1 MPDIPQENI
10 RNFCIIAHIDHGK
23 STLAD
28 CLISETGSLSQREM
42 RSQIL
47 DNMDLEKER
56 GITIKAQAIRM
67 EYKHTDG
74 ETYILNLID
83 TPGHVDFNY
92 EVSRTLEA
100 CDGAILVVDAAQ
112 GIEAQTL
119 ANVYLALDSD
129 LEIIPV
135 IDKIDLPSA
144 RPEEV
149 AQEIEDVIGIEA
161 MNAPKISAKTH
172 QNIPAVLEQI
182 VEKLPSPQGSNK
194 NPLQAL
200 IFDSAYDSYKGV
212 ICHINIK
219 EGQVSVGD
227 RIRMMHTKAEFE
239 VTELGYF
246 HPNSVAPMNTLV
258 TGDVGYLVASIKSV
272 KDTRVGD
279 TITLVEN
286 PAKQPLP
293 GYKPV
298 QRMVFCGLYPV
309 DGADYNNLRD
319 ALEKVQLNDASIS
332 FEPETSAAL
341 GFGFRCGFLGLLHY
355 EIIQER
361 IEREFELEII
371 STAPSVVYHLHL
383 LDGTTLTLD
392 NPTNMP
398 KMETIEYIE
407 EPMVNV
413 SIVSPDT
420 YIGNIMELCQE
431 RRGTFLNMEY
441 LELTRV
447 NLHYIMP
454 LNEIIYD
461 FFDALKSRT
470 RGYASLDY
478 ELKNYQK
485 SDLVKLDVLINGE
498 LVDALSFVIHR
509 SNAYAR
515 GRRMVEKLKDKIPRQ
530 QFEIPIQAAIGG
542 KIIARETIRAYRKD
556 VTAKCY
562 GGDISRKRKLL
573 EKQKEGKKRMRQV
586 GSVEIPQEAFMSVLK
601 LDE

>member
-1 MPDIPQENI
+1 MSRIKRENV

-28 CLISETGSLSQREM
+28 CLIKETGALTEREM
-42 RSQIL
+42 RAQVL
-47 DNMDLEKER
+47 DNMDLEQER

-67 EYKHTDG
+67 QYEHTDG
-74 ETYILNLID
+74 QTYILNLID

-119 ANVYLALDSD
+119 ANVYLALEAN

-135 IDKIDLPSA
+135 INKVDLPSA
-144 RPEEV
+144 RADEVAHEIEEV
-149 AQEIEDVIGIEA
+149 IGLEA
-161 MNAPKISAKTH
+161 MDAPRISAKNH
-172 QNIPAVLEQI
+172 LNIPDVLKQI
-182 VEKLPSPQGSNK
+182 VEKLPPPQGSVDH
-194 NPLQAL
+194 PLQAL
-200 IFDSAYDSYKGV
+200 IFDSEYDSYKGV
-212 ICHINIK
+212 ITHVNIK
-219 EGQVSVGD
+219 EGQVKVGD
-227 RIRMMHTKAEFE
+227 RIRMMNTGKEFD

-246 HPNSVAPMNTLV
+246 RADSTTSVSELIA
-258 TGDVGYLVASIKSV
+258 GDVGYLVASIKNV

-279 TITLVEN
+279 TITLKSN
-286 PAKQPLP
+286 PADHPLP

-298 QRMVFCGLYPV
+298 QQMVFCGLYPI
-309 DGADYNNLRD
+309 DGADYNNLRE
-319 ALEKVQLNDASIS
+319 ALEKIQLNDAALS

-361 IEREFELEII
+361 IEREFELQII

-383 LDGTTLTLD
+383 TDGSTLRLD

-398 KMETIEYIE
+398 KMDYIEYIE

-413 SIVSPDT
+413 SIVVPDT
-420 YIGNIMELCQE
+420 YIGNVMELCQE
-431 RRGTFLNMEY
+431 RRGSFINMEY
-441 LELTRV
+441 LEMTRV
-447 NLHYIMP
+447 NLHYVMP

-461 FFDALKSRT
+461 FFDALKSRS

-478 ELKNYQK
+478 ELKGYEK
-485 SDLVKLDVLINGE
+485 SDLIKLDILINGE
-498 LVDALSFVIHR
+498 VVDALSFIIHR

-515 GRRMVEKLKDKIPRQ
+515 GRRMAEKLKEKIPRQ

-556 VTAKCY
+556 VIAKCY